1 MVKLSGNVTFGK
13 VPVTFKKNSRCC
25 TVLAQHLLVLILLTD
40 KLLDLGCLGILD
52 DHIGLIKELRLVV
65 HLWLFEYLY
74 LWLWCGLGS
83 DSRLR
88 LLWGSGLFNLGLNI

>member
-1 MVKLSGNVTFGK
+1 V
-13 VPVTFKKNSRCC
+13 
-25 TVLAQHLLVLILLTD
+25 QHLLVLILLTD

-52 DHIGLIKELRLVV
+52 DYIGLIKELRLVV
-65 HLWLFEYLY
+65 HLWLFKYLY